1 MSLEADI
8 GRVLTQYT
16 ERRAGDVLADWLRPE
31 AASGVRVVRAGDA
44 VEVRGTGPVLIL
56 GGDDRA
62 ADGLKSGLHA
72 WAHASSGGDVSE
84 SVWLG
89 GPGVVG
95 GELRDHG
102 ALPVV
107 VSYYT
112 MGTGYEQEAAGLR
125 ACCDDLGLVCDIR
138 GVASRGSWEAN
149 CAMKAAFV
157 RDRWLEHGD
166 GVVWVDADARLAR
179 APELLRARGF
189 DFAVH
194 RCSGWQFA
202 SGTVCFWR
210 TAGAGALLDA
220 WVARCEEDPWRWDQV
235 SLDLAWEDT
244 VRSGTLR
251 TLWLP
256 QAYTKIFDRGS
267 EDPTGA
273 DPVIVHH
280 QASRRLKSAV
290 SAGPSRPV
298 PACDPELMAARRA
311 ARPRMAG

>member
-1 MSLEADI
+1 MALGADI

-16 ERRAGDVLADWLRPE
+16 ERRAGEVLADWLRPE

-44 VEVRGTGPVLIL
+44 VETQGTGPVLIL
-56 GGDDRA
+56 GGDDPA

-72 WAHASSGGDVSE
+72 WAHASSAGDVSE

-95 GELRDHG
+95 VLRDHG

-112 MGTGYEQEAAGLR
+112 VGTGYEQEAAGLR
-125 ACCDDLGLVCDIR
+125 ACCDDLGLACDIR